1 MTITDDELE
10 ELEILLRFENLEFK
24 HDKTNPNFEYLQ
36 KCLKEQKFNEDGK
49 LIDGKSGVALEGS
62 SRSGKTWSGV
72 DLIIYIC
79 TFIETDC
86 TINIYRQT
94 YNEFKTT
101 IYDDFKRRLDDYG
114 LENPFRWKDE
124 VKSFKIGNN
133 KIHFLGDGK
142 HGGSCDY
149 AFFNEIMMISQEV
162 FDQVEMRCRK
172 FWWADYNPSFTDH
185 WFFDN
190 VLSRPDV
197 GFLRT
202 TYKKNPYITNQERN
216 KIESWE
222 PWKPH
227 SYKVTPEGELLYKGK
242 PIDEKNQPPPHPTNV
257 KNQTA
262 HEFNWKVYGLGLR
275 GAMKGVIFQHINWID
290 EFPDIAFTYAND
302 FGFTADPN
310 AFGKYAETETDI
322 YVELLAYQPIET
334 DAELAAFYEVLGVDK
349 DAIIACDSSDK
360 YTGEN
365 KGTVEMV
372 KGLKSRGY
380 KNAFKIK
387 KTKSVMYWILSMKQ
401 KRINV
406 VKNHL
411 WKEVKKEK
419 ENYKFKEVNGI
430 LINQPIDKYNHFWDM
445 ARYGH
450 ISHNSNQNTTY
461 KTDKKVLKS
470 INY

>member
-1 MTITDDELE
+1 MTLTDDEIQ
-10 ELEILLRFENLEFK
+10 ELEILLRYQELDIESDN
-24 HDKTNPNFEYLQ
+24 TNPNFTYLK
-36 KCLKEQKFNEDGK
+36 KCLKEQKFDDNDK
-49 LIDGKSGVALEGS
+49 LISGKAGVALEGS
-62 SRSGKTWSGV
+62 SRSGKTWSCV

-86 TINIYRQT
+86 TINLYRQT

-142 HGGSCDY
+142 HGGGCDY
-149 AFFNEIMMISQEV
+149 AYFNEIMMISQEV

-172 FWWADYNPSFTDH
+172 FWFADYNPSYTDH

-190 VLSRPDV
+190 VLNRSDV

-202 TYKKNPYITNQERN
+202 TYKQNPFISKPEKN

-222 PWKPH
+222 PWLPG
-227 SYKVTPEGELLYKGK
+227 SYEVTLEGDLLYNGK
-242 PIDEKNQPPPHPTNV
+242 PIDSNNQPPPHPENI
-257 KNQTA
+257 KNGT
-262 HEFNWKVYGLGLR
+262 HDEFNWKVYGLGLR
-275 GAMKGVIFQHINWID
+275 GAMKGVIFPHINWID
-290 EFPDIAFTYAND
+290 KFPDIAYTYAND

-310 AFGKYAETETDI
+310 VLGRYAEDETDI
-322 YVELLAYQPIET
+322 YIEPLSYQPIET
-334 DAELAAFYEVLGVDK
+334 DEELSAFMESVGVEK
-349 DAIIACDSSDK
+349 HLPVVCDSSDK

-365 KGTVEMV
+365 KGTIEMV
-372 KGLKSRGY
+372 KGLRKRGF
-380 KNAFKIK
+380 NASKVK

-411 WKEVKKEK
+411 WKEIKKEK

-430 LINQPIDKYNHFWDM
+430 LINQPIDKHNHFWDM

-450 ISHNSNQNTTY
+450 ISHNSEDEKVYTT
-461 KTDKKVLKS
+461 KPDVLKS